1 MNCIITGR
9 NMKILARTVNF
20 FSKIGTE
27 LYLEALPTGLS
38 LKALNSIN
46 TAYVVTNFGLKY
58 FISFRQGANDRF
70 EENNC
75 KVSIKPMLKI
85 FKRLGTIQICKIW
98 IQVNRKKIVFQF
110 QCKSDILKTH
120 IIPLL
125 EHEHINSLRLPE
137 SFANKVVGDHK
148 VFNKV
153 LMHFHRNVKEVTFDV
168 KSDETV
174 VSNYIENT
182 SRDRTTMRSS
192 LSIESTAFKLYDL
205 ESPSSITFC
214 YKEFKAMANYAEQN
228 HMTVEMNF
236 DQAGG
241 PLMIRMKKDDVLQI
255 RFIMGTMRPR
265 LEKQNRSVQRA
276 NRKLD
281 DQLGQNKATPTRK
294 ADSERIDTCRT
305 SITQDSDR
313 TQMPDSESRNS
324 CLRGDD
330 TRHDSELAPVALQ
343 QTPQARRSEVPSRM
357 TSDKPNRETFLDGLN
372 TLSTSSSVAF
382 GLHPPAVP
390 LPNNPPLRTEDDP
403 ESYDIVFAGNSND
416 PNSESQQGVQI
427 PASSKRRVDSQ
438 GKPNAKRPNLSQ
450 LRSEA
455 LFTGAAAGA
464 AQPLA
469 ASTSSRL
476 AINIPESV
484 PESPEV
490 IAERKR
496 KEERMRH
503 VFRKCFE
510 DTFDPRKVGTSTA
523 VFAENSDPED
533 N

>member
-38 LKALNSIN
+38 LKAINSIN
-46 TAYVVTNFGLKY
+46 TAYVMSNFSLKY

-75 KVSIKPMLKI
+75 KISIKPMLKI
-85 FKRLGTIQICKIW
+85 FKRLATIQICKIW
-98 IQVNRKKIVFQF
+98 LQVDRKKIIFQF

-148 VFNKV
+148 VFNKI
-153 LMHFHRNVKEVTFDV
+153 LMHFHRSVKEVTFDV
-168 KSDETV
+168 KGDETI

-192 LSIESTAFKLYDL
+192 LSIGCTAFKLYDL
-205 ESPSSITFC
+205 ESPSNITFC
-214 YKEFKAMANYAEQN
+214 YKEFKAMAHYAEQN

-276 NRKLD
+276 NRKLT
-281 DQLGQNKATPTRK
+281 DQLGQNKTTPARA

-305 SITQDSDR
+305 SISQASDR
-313 TQMPDSESRNS
+313 TEMSGSESRNS

-330 TRHDSELAPVALQ
+330 TRQGTELALVQHQ
-343 QTPQARRSEVPSRM
+343 QTP
-357 TSDKPNRETFLDGLN
+357 
-372 TLSTSSSVAF
+372 
-382 GLHPPAVP
+382 
-390 LPNNPPLRTEDDP
+390 
-403 ESYDIVFAGNSND
+403 
-416 PNSESQQGVQI
+416 
-427 PASSKRRVDSQ
+427 
-438 GKPNAKRPNLSQ
+438 
-450 LRSEA
+450 
-455 LFTGAAAGA
+455 
-464 AQPLA
+464 
-469 ASTSSRL
+469 
-476 AINIPESV
+476 
-484 PESPEV
+484 
-490 IAERKR
+490 
-496 KEERMRH
+496 
-503 VFRKCFE
+503 
-510 DTFDPRKVGTSTA
+510 
-523 VFAENSDPED
+523 
-533 N
+533 

>member
-20 FSKIGTE
+20 FSRIGNE

-38 LKALNSIN
+38 LKAINSIN
-46 TAYVVTNFGLKY
+46 TAYVMANFSLKY

-85 FKRLGTIQICKIW
+85 FKRLATIQICKIW
-98 IQVNRKKIVFQF
+98 LQVDRKKIIFQF

-148 VFNKV
+148 VFNKI

-168 KSDETV
+168 KCDETV

-182 SRDRTTMRSS
+182 NKDRTTMRSS
-192 LSIESTAFKLYDL
+192 LSIGCTAFKLYDL
-205 ESPSSITFC
+205 ESDSNITFC
-214 YKEFKAMANYAEQN
+214 YKEFKAMAHYAEHN
-228 HMTVEMNF
+228 RMIVEMNF

-276 NRKLD
+276 NRKLT
-281 DQLGQNKATPTRK
+281 DQLGGKKVVPVRN

-305 SITQDSDR
+305 SISQASDR
-313 TQMPDSESRNS
+313 TEMSGAESVNS
-324 CLRGDD
+324 CLRADD
-330 TRHDSELAPVALQ
+330 SHQRTNLEPVQ
-343 QTPQARRSEVPSRM
+343 QQRTPQIRRSEAPTKTNSNEA
-357 TSDKPNRETFLDGLN
+357 NRESFLDGLN
-372 TLSTSSSVAF
+372 TLSTHHSADSFAH
-382 GLHPPAVP
+382 LPAVP

-403 ESYDIVFAGNSND
+403 ESYDIVFAGDSND
-416 PNSESQQGVQI
+416 PNSETQKQLVAT
-427 PASSKRRVDSQ
+427 PTSSGKRRNDSQ
-438 GKPNAKRPNLSQ
+438 SKQNAKRPNLTQ

-455 LFTGAAAGA
+455 LFTGLGA
-464 AQPLA
+464 AQPLP
-469 ASTSSRL
+469 STSSRL
-476 AINIPESV
+476 SVVNIPESV
-484 PESPEV
+484 PESPEAV
-490 IAERKR
+490 ADRKR
-496 KEERMRH
+496 KEDKMRH
-503 VFRKCFE
+503 IFRKCFE
-510 DTFDPRKVGTSTA
+510 DTFDPRKVNT